1 MPILT
6 RKVYP
11 MKPFNIFYALVGACL
26 LLTACEKTPPPP
38 AQPSEEYHFGNK
50 KYQDFFS
57 QYLRAAAQQDPR
69 SIDYKYSQYERSYRA
84 EYIQEHLGMTP
95 KNPNLLFK
103 LIVSRT
109 DPNNKKVGMPN
120 KYIDTQDVLSG
131 IPTRTDRK
139 RVPCNSEPPPL
150 EGMFCFQEY
159 LSESNRIFPTPTYVY
174 LPHEKGMKKIPHIN
188 QSIDFYCDL
197 PPLRHC
203 RLFEYPSYPY
213 NLEILIDFTKPSD
226 FFEII
231 QIVEQHFYQTTGVHI
246 WERPLKRNKNQFDM
260 KKGS

>member
-1 MPILT
+1 
-6 RKVYP
+6 

-57 QYLRAAAQQDPR
+57 QYLRAAAKQDPR
-69 SIDYKYSQYERSYRA
+69 SIDYKYSDYVRSYTA
-84 EYIQEHLGMTP
+84 EYIQKHLGITP
-95 KNPNLLFK
+95 KNPNLLFR
-103 LIVSRT
+103 LRVSRT
-109 DPNNKKVGMPN
+109 DPNNKKAGMPS
-120 KYIDTQDVLSG
+120 KYIDTQDVLLG
-131 IPTRTDRK
+131 IPTRTSHK

-159 LSESNRIFPTPTYVY
+159 SPQANRIVSLPTYVY

-188 QSIDFYCDL
+188 QSIDFDCSL
-197 PPLRHC
+197 PPHQNC
-203 RLFEYPSYPY
+203 SLFEYPGYPY
-213 NLEILIDFTKPSD
+213 NLKIFISFTKPSD

-231 QIVEQHFYQTTGVHI
+231 QIVEQYFYQTTGVHI
-246 WERPLKRNKNQFDM
+246 WERPLKRNKNQFDIT
-260 KKGS
+260 KGS